1 MALRNLKLYP
11 TGMRLHE
18 WIALEGNYWADEGID
33 AEYMWDTIKNVYSY
47 KAEAYKSRPQ
57 DKPMIE
63 GEGAVTNA
71 CAWGSV
77 ANAGAGMGKFS
88 ASAFGIAR
96 NAVFVPADS
105 PISSVE
111 DLAGVPIGV
120 GLRAGSHFSVPL
132 TLEKHLPLDQINC
145 VNVGG
150 FGTRLQVLLSGEMPA
165 ANLLDP
171 QISMAE
177 QLGLKKVVAGT
188 FNTLWWTPP
197 EMDPA
202 LLDAYFRVLER
213 AEQELQRDASRYL
226 HLWKYSLPA
235 EFADREWDYSR
246 FHEGEHFVRQRYPM
260 DKYQELLDQMAR
272 WGLDDVME
280 DKTFEHLVL
289 AA

>member
-1 MALRNLKLYP
+1 MRKLKLYP

-18 WIALEGNYWADEGID
+18 WIALEGNYWADEGIE

-47 KAEAYKSRPQ
+47 KAEPYKGRPQ
-57 DKPMIE
+57 DQPMLQ

-88 ASAFGIAR
+88 AAAYGIAR
-96 NAVFVPADS
+96 NAIFVPADS
-105 PISSVE
+105 PINRPQ

-120 GLRAGSHFSVPL
+120 GLRAGSHFSAPL
-132 TLEKHLPLDQINC
+132 CLEKHLPIEQINC

-165 ANLLDP
+165 AHLLDP

-177 QLGLKKVVAGT
+177 QLGLKRVIAGT

-197 EMDPA
+197 DMDPA

-213 AEQELQRDASRYL
+213 AEQDLQRDTSRYL
-226 HLWKYSLPA
+226 YLWHYSIPS
-235 EFADREWDYSR
+235 EFHDREWDYVK
-246 FHEGEHFVRQRYPM
+246 FHEGEHFVHQPYSM
-260 DKYQELLDQMAR
+260 DKYHELLDQMER

>member
-1 MALRNLKLYP
+1 
-11 TGMRLHE
+11 MRLHE
-18 WIALEGNYWADEGID
+18 WIALEGNYWADEGIE
-33 AEYMWDTIKNVYSY
+33 AEYMWDTIRAGYSY

-57 DKPMIE
+57 DQPMLRD
-63 GEGAVTNA
+63 EGAVTNA

-88 ASAFGIAR
+88 ASAYGIAR
-96 NAVFVPADS
+96 NAIFVKPDS
-105 PISSVE
+105 PIDTPA
-111 DLAGVPIGV
+111 DLAGQPIGV
-120 GLRAGSHFSVPL
+120 GLRAGSHFSAPL
-132 TLEKHLPLDQINC
+132 CLEKHLALDQINC

-150 FGTRLQVLLSGEMPA
+150 FGTRLEAILSGELPA

-177 QLGLKKVVAGT
+177 QLGLKKIIEGT

-197 EMDPA
+197 NMDPA
-202 LLDAYFRVLER
+202 LLQAYFRVLVR
-213 AEQELQRDASRYL
+213 AEEALQADAGPYLPLWRY
-226 HLWKYSLPA
+226 SIPA
-235 EFADREWDYSR
+235 EFADRDWDYAS
-246 FHEGEHFVRQRYPM
+246 FHEGEHFVHEPFPM
-260 DKYQELLDQMAR
+260 AKYRELIEQMER